1 MSRHTVTLTAPNG
14 AKIRTVIGKRFYV
27 VEYGLNH
34 VKSVPNPDPAE
45 FRRIQV
51 RLDPPQPYARVAK
64 RTDSAVAAKRELPR
78 WINAVAFQV
87 RMVSGQPEVT
97 QISPGSMT
105 AIATAE
111 QRRVRLDK
119 AGR

>member
-1 MSRHTVTLTAPNG
+1 MRHTVTLTAPNG
-14 AKIRTVIGKRFYV
+14 AKIRTTIGKRFYV

-45 FRRIQV
+45 YRRIQV
-51 RLDPPQPYARVAK
+51 RLDPPQAYARVAK

-78 WINAVAFQV
+78 WTNSVVFQV
-87 RMVSGQPEVT
+87 RMVEGRPEIT
-97 QISPGSMT
+97 PISPGTMT
-105 AIATAE
+105 AIAVAE